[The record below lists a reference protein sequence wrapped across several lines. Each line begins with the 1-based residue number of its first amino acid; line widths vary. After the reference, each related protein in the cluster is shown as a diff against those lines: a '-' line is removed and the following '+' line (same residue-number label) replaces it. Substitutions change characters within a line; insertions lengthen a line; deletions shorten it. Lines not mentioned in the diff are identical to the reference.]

1 MTGDRD
7 TVGVPGD
14 PEHEPTEDAASEH
27 GPAGSLAQLFAAM
40 SDLWNVDVDG
50 TEMALRFDP

>member
-1 MTGDRD
+1 MSGDRD
-7 TVGVPGD
+7 TVGVPGG
-14 PEHEPTEDAASEH
+14 PEDEPTEDAPSED
-27 GPAGSLAQLFAAM
+27 GPAGSLAQLFAAI